1 MRVCEQI
8 LFIGE
13 ERSRGLYVEWSVAC
27 KWGFNGGKAS
37 EA

>member
-8 LFIGE
+8 LCIGVE
-13 ERSRGLYVEWSVAC
+13 LSRGFYVRWSVAC
-27 KWGFNGGKAS
+27 KWGFKEGKGI